1 MKGHPLLSSVVL
13 TRNEERNIR
22 RCLQSLAFAD
32 EVIVVDAE
40 STDATRSIAEAMGA
54 KVIVHP
60 WQGGGPQ
67 ADFAIAQATY
77 EWTLLVDADEE
88 VSPELATAV
97 KKAIADERYVAYEVL
112 RVDRVLGRWLYHG
125 GFYPHYEIRL
135 FRKGFVRHD
144 PRPVHRKVHVNGPVG
159 RLSAPLWH
167 YTAEDF
173 LEWLIRNLR
182 RARIE
187 AEWDFL
193 QGKRFNPWAIGDAWW
208 KFARR
213 FFLKGGFLDGWAG
226 FFACLE
232 RALYI
237 LVKQACL
244 LELQR
249 GLRKPNHWQQP
260 YK

>member
-1 MKGHPLLSSVVL
+1 MSLSVVVL

-22 RCLQSLAFAD
+22 RCLQSVAFAD

-40 STDATRSIAEAMGA
+40 STDNTQAIAAEMGA

-60 WQGGGPQ
+60 WEGGGKQ
-67 ADFAIAQATY
+67 ADFALAQAHH
-77 EWTLLVDADEE
+77 EWVLLVDADEE

-97 KKAIADERYVAYEVL
+97 RTAITTDRFAAYEVL

-125 GFYPHYEIRL
+125 GFYPHYEVRL
-135 FRKGFVRHD
+135 FRKGLVRHD
-144 PRPVHRKVHVNGPVG
+144 PRPVHRKVYVDGPVG
-159 RLSAPLWH
+159 RLEAPLWH

-173 LEWLIRNLR
+173 VDWWVRNLR

-193 QGKRFNPWAIGDAWW
+193 QGKRCNAWAVLDALW
-208 KFARR
+208 KFLRR
-213 FFLKGGFLDGWAG
+213 FVLKGGFLDGWSG
-226 FFACLE
+226 FFACAE
-232 RALYI
+232 RAVYV

-249 GLRKPNHWQQP
+249 GLRTPASWQQP